1 MTAFAD
7 AAKFGRLLMSSRELE
22 QWLDPAGPGNPHQ
35 LPVGEE
41 TSLPRARG
49 LPTALNTSLSQQ
61 SASCKSAGRQ
71 STCLP
76 PRDFRPEPDSYREA
90 GAQQTP
96 PSSPERGRGGREDE
110 GVPGALNAASLL
122 QDVSGPW
129 LCEQAPWLT
138 GPRFPSTVTSFPICI
153 LPTLSGLTYTVL
165 NLRCSPLAGTTIKP
179 HLPSQC
185 THHFPPWPKP
195 PPPGPL
201 QSLPPGLLL
210 LPHKYPPQVARG
222 SI

>member
-1 MTAFAD
+1 
-7 AAKFGRLLMSSRELE
+7 MSSRELE

-61 SASCKSAGRQ
+61 SARCKSAGRQ

-110 GVPGALNAASLL
+110 GVPGARGCPGRTERRLS
-122 QDVSGPW
+122 
-129 LCEQAPWLT
+129 APGCLWALA
-138 GPRFPSTVTSFPICI
+138 
-153 LPTLSGLTYTVL
+153 
-165 NLRCSPLAGTTIKP
+165 LRTSPLADRAEVPLDRYIFP
-179 HLPSQC
+179 HLHPANSFRSDLHCAQPPLLSPSRN
-185 THHFPPWPKP
+185 HHQTP
-195 PPPGPL
+195 PPFAV
-201 QSLPPGLLL
+201 
-210 LPHKYPPQVARG
+210 YPPLPALAQTSPAWTSAVTPTWPSASAPQVSSTGGQR
-222 SI
+222 IYLNVV